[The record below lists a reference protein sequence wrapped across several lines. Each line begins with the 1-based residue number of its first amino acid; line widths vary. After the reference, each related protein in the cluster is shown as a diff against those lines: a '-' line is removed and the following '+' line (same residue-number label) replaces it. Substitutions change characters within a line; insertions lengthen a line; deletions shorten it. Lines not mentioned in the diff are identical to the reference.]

1 MQLSENQTFVR
12 NGYER
17 QILTDN
23 GKSVLVKTVG
33 TPACRS
39 VGRPPMSGKVKKRS
53 FLKWL
58 NSAPVSKDKKI
69 YKIQLVI

>member
-23 GKSVLVKTVG
+23 GKSVLIKTIG
-33 TPACRS
+33 TPACRT
-39 VGRPPMSGKVKKRS
+39 VGRPPKSGGKKEIIPEMVEHYFFQRE
-53 FLKWL
+53 K
-58 NSAPVSKDKKI
+58 NI
-69 YKIQLVI
+69 RYN